1 MSRSTRRIAGAAI
14 AGVCIAALAAPAF
27 AAPGGGQGKGNPQ
40 GPLMD
45 LQILSF
51 NDFHGNLEPI
61 PSTSSSGRLQVDPYV
76 DFEDVDNDKNFT
88 ETVNMRAAGGVEYL
102 ATHLAAGPRGPP
114 QHADRRRRRPH
125 RRLPAALG
133 RVPRRADHRVDER
146 ARASTSPRSAT
157 TSSTRAT
164 RSSSG
169 WPTAAAS
176 TTATARTTRTPAPTH
191 TVRGRRLRLPRRQ
204 REVRRDRRDDPA
216 AVHDQERATAPRSA
230 SSA

>member
-27 AAPGGGQGKGNPQ
+27 AAPGGGNGKGSPP

-76 DFEDVDNDKNFT
+76 DFEDVDNDKNTT

-102 ATHLAAGPRGPP
+102 ATHVRTLRATNPNTLFLSAGDLIG
-114 QHADRRRRRPH
+114 
-125 RRLPAALG
+125 
-133 RVPRRADHRVDER
+133 
-146 ARASTSPRSAT
+146 RASC
-157 TSSTRAT
+157 
-164 RSSSG
+164 
-169 WPTAAAS
+169 
-176 TTATARTTRTPAPTH
+176 
-191 TVRGRRLRLPRRQ
+191 
-204 REVRRDRRDDPA
+204 RERV
-216 AVHDQERATAPRSA
+216 
-230 SSA
+230 